1 MGDIEVRSLGVERP
15 GDPRIFTWT
24 EDGPRDG
31 QFLVRTLRSGI
42 SAGTELTFV
51 KGTNPYLRA
60 GWDDDL
66 GVFDADRPAVGY
78 PVRTMGYMEVGEVVV
93 SRTRAVPEGTRV
105 AMAYGHRTLK
115 VADALADRWLALPD
129 DLDAALGV
137 LVAHMGPI
145 CANGLLH
152 AAADLVGR
160 DVRSLGDGV
169 RGLRVLVTGGG
180 VVGLLAGLFARHRGA
195 AEVAL
200 ADSTPERRAAAEALG
215 LRALDPEDGPLWRA
229 VKERWRHGPRDR
241 GADVVLQCRGR
252 SAWLAE
258 ALRCLRPQGTVVDLA
273 FYDGGAEDLRL
284 GEEFHHNGLSIRCA
298 QIGRVPRGLAPLWT
312 RERLQAE
319 TLDLISAHG
328 DVIRRVLVSDELPFD
343 DAPAFLCDVVAH
355 RRHALLAVLDLDVGP
370 A

>member
-1 MGDIEVRSLGVERP
+1 MAEIEVRSLGVERP
-15 GDPRIFTWT
+15 GEPRIFTWT
-24 EDGPRDG
+24 EDGPQEG

-51 KGTNPYLRA
+51 KGTNPYLHA
-60 GWDDDL
+60 AWDDEL
-66 GVFDADRPAVGY
+66 GVFNEDRPAVGY
-78 PVRTMGYMEVGEVVV
+78 PVRTMGYMEVGEVVL
-93 SRTRAVPEGTRV
+93 SRARTVPEGTRV

-115 VADALADRWLALPD
+115 VAGALGDRWLALPD
-129 DLDAALGV
+129 DLDASLGV

-180 VVGLLAGLFARHRGA
+180 VVGLLAGLYARHHGA

-200 ADSTPERRAAAEALG
+200 ADPTPERRAAAEALG
-215 LRALDPEDGPLWRA
+215 LLALDPEAGPLWRT

-273 FYDGGAEDLRL
+273 FYDGGAGDLRL

-319 TLDLISAHG
+319 TLDLLRAHG
-328 DVIRRVLVSDELPFD
+328 DVVRQVLVSDELPFD
-343 DAPAFLCDVVAH
+343 DAPAFLCDVAAR
-355 RRHALLAVLDLDVGP
+355 RRHALLAVLDLDV
-370 A
+370 AAA